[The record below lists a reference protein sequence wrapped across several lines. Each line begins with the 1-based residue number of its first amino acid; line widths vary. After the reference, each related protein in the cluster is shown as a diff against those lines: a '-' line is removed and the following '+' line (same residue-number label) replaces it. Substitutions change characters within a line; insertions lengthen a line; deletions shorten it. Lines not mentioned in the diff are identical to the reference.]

1 MKNNQEKEKLAIL
14 DQLHKTPIIQVACE
28 RANVPRATFYRWRKK
43 DKKFDKDVE
52 EAINQGICTIT
63 DIAESQ
69 LLSAIKDRNLTAII
83 FWLKNHHQ
91 TYADKLKISGNLT
104 TKNDVLTPEQEISI
118 KKALKLAS
126 LAIKKGKENVRNKS

>member
-14 DQLHKTPIIQVACE
+14 EQLCKTPIVQVACE
-28 RANVPRATFYRWRKK
+28 RAGVARASFYRWKK
-43 DKKFDKDVE
+43 EDKEFNKKVE
-52 EAINQGICTIT
+52 KATDQGLGTIN

-91 TYADKLKISGNLT
+91 AYTDKLKISGNLV
-104 TKNDVLTPEQEISI
+104 TKNDVLTPEQEKSI
-118 KKALKLAS
+118 KKALQLAS
-126 LAIKKGKENVRNKS
+126 LAIKKGKENVSK